1 MPNVAWS
8 LQVHCSNCSA
18 DTTFTSELGEK
29 FKLSYAKKEADLYRR
44 AQNWVSRYGNT
55 GHPEGIPENLKKYI
69 MPLYNVPPPPQR
81 VEKYVVLELLQP
93 GFNYVKCPVCRAR
106 VYVC

>member
-1 MPNVAWS
+1 MPNVAWE
-8 LQVHCSNCSA
+8 LKVHCSNCSA

-44 AQNWVSRYGNT
+44 AQNWVDRYPK
-55 GHPEGIPENLKKYI
+55 GHPEGIPENLKHYI
-69 MPLYNVPPPPQR
+69 QPVFYKQGDPRPMNDYLVMPPPQ
-81 VEKYVVLELLQP
+81 
-93 GFNYVKCPVCRAR
+93 FNYVKCPVCRAR